1 MNYSRS
7 LVVGSCCRSQSIA
20 ANRSAAAATTRNMAT
35 TPDRSRCEYCVAIH
49 TFHTRS
55 CSSRSYYLAD
65 KPVVMS
71 SRNASLIHN
80 SSQSCN
86 LTAIH
91 QECATVDAL
100 LATTADCFLRAIDRS
115 TITELSTL
123 IV

>member
-71 SRNASLIHN
+71 SRTASLIHN
-80 SSQSCN
+80 SSRCCN

-91 QECATVDAL
+91 QECTTVDAL